1 MPMSVT
7 DRLVATL
14 VAASRAALPAK
25 FGARIKKAVFQDPAA
40 TDRLEADTALMRA
53 AYLNLM
59 RDSLVGRL
67 NEDPPLPACK
77 VDGYQDEFRENG
89 WDWPSKAPSMI
100 GAKRMNNVRSEC
112 ERVIA
117 AGVPG
122 DFMEAGVWRGGACM
136 MMRAV
141 LKAYQITD
149 RRVIAAD
156 SFAGPPPP
164 SKGIA
169 ADEGADF
176 HTYEDFAVPLEEVK
190 AAFARYGLLDEQVVF
205 LEGLFKDT
213 LPAAPVET
221 LALLRLDGDMYEST
235 MDGLVNLYHKLSSGG
250 TLIVDDYYLFEA
262 HRQAVDEFRAAH
274 RITDP
279 ITQVDHFGG
288 YWIKTIAATGAS
300 RFPSKGDTAR
310 PPRAR

>member
-1 MPMSVT
+1 MSAT

-14 VAASRAALPAK
+14 VAASRAALPAT
-25 FGARIKKAVFQDPAA
+25 FRARIKAAFQDRAA
-40 TDRLEADTALMRA
+40 IERLEVDTARMRA

-100 GAKRMNNVRSEC
+100 GAKRMNNVRNEC
-112 ERVIA
+112 ERVLA

-122 DFMEAGVWRGGACM
+122 DFMETGVWRGGACM

-156 SFAGPPPP
+156 SFAGLPPP
-164 SKGIA
+164 SEGIA
-169 ADEGADF
+169 ADAGADF
-176 HTYEDFAVPLEEVK
+176 HTYMDFAVPLEEVK

-235 MDGLVNLYHKLSSGG
+235 MEGLVHLYHKLSSGG
-250 TLIVDDYYLFEA
+250 TLIVDDYYLFDA

-288 YWIKTIAATGAS
+288 YWIKT
-300 RFPSKGDTAR
+300 
-310 PPRAR
+310 